1 MRRED
6 LAPIF
11 EEIGRVHALCA
22 MTPALPEEWGDGI
35 GFTQHSRAAQD
46 DEELEAM
53 RRSAADALDV
63 VCWINESPT
72 TNDRGGRDRALFG
85 RHNEWLLR
93 GEKNHRRTEMAG
105 LLLQLAAATH
115 VPTYCADACCTL
127 PRTHTTSQVVYMK
140 GTGGVE
146 VAIDRFDRDG
156 ELIDI
161 DAVFRDRV
169 DPASYAL
176 HVGCGRCTN
185 FSATPV
191 RAPDYQP
198 PEFEPFTQTAYRSAF
213 AKEDRVFDTSQLA
226 SCAAGYFT
234 ISLVDHHEEAS
245 IVWAPVIGAGE
256 TFTFAELL
264 AFPVYILRNH
274 GPTWNNL
281 GFTYWSWLAA
291 AAFALLARNIWR
303 LRRCGRPLTTYVA
316 RSHLYE
322 VALLSFLTA
331 ALEEATHLIYVHI
344 GVPISS
350 ALYVAIFGVIFVGQG
365 LPAIFTMIVWSCARA
380 RVRACSCAAS
390 ALWAPLEVLT
400 GFSFLFLFGSGFFI
414 GPAAIMLAGTARA
427 VELCRHRPC
436 HRPCRRRSRAP
447 VATAP
452 PTVRV
457 VEKQIVQIQ
466 SRATTASA
474 SLGFF

>member
-1 MRRED
+1 MASLLIH
-6 LAPIF
+6 LAST
-11 EEIGRVHALCA
+11 A
-22 MTPALPEEWGDGI
+22 
-35 GFTQHSRAAQD
+35 
-46 DEELEAM
+46 
-53 RRSAADALDV
+53 
-63 VCWINESPT
+63 
-72 TNDRGGRDRALFG
+72 
-85 RHNEWLLR
+85 
-93 GEKNHRRTEMAG
+93 
-105 LLLQLAAATH
+105 H
-115 VPTYCADACCTL
+115 VPTYCEGTCCTL
-127 PRTHTTSQVVYMK
+127 PHAHTTSQVVYMK

-146 VAIDRFDRDG
+146 IAIDQFDKDG

-169 DPASYAL
+169 DPTKYDL
-176 HVGCGRCTN
+176 HVGCGRCKN

-198 PEFEPFTQTAYRSAF
+198 PEFEPFTQTAYRSVF
-213 AKEDRVFDTSQLA
+213 AKEDRVFDTLELD

-234 ISLVDHHEEAS
+234 ISLTDHHAEPS
-245 IVWAPVIGAGE
+245 IIWAPVIGIGE
-256 TFTFAELL
+256 KFTFAELL

-291 AAFALLARNIWR
+291 AAFVLLARNIWR

-322 VALLSFLTA
+322 VALLSFLIA

-350 ALYVAIFGVIFVGQG
+350 ALYIGIFGVILVGQG
-365 LPAIFTMIVWSCARA
+365 VPAIFTMIVWSCAGA
-380 RVRACSCAAS
+380 RVRACSCAS
-390 ALWAPLEVLT
+390 SSLWAPFEVLT

-414 GPAAIMLAGTARA
+414 GPAAIMLAGTVRA
-427 VELCRHRPC
+427 VDLCLHFCKCKRWTQATVAKTP
-436 HRPCRRRSRAP
+436 P
-447 VATAP
+447 VI
-452 PTVRV
+452 RI
-457 VEKQIVQIQ
+457 VEKQTIKIQ
-466 SRATTASA
+466 TRPIKSA